1 MSSAAAVKQPDPV
14 ASLPVEAMGLLAVR
28 LLSLAREA
36 GLRGLIHIAG
46 SDRRAERLGRLLAGL
61 APSLDVIVMPG
72 WDCLPYDRASPSREV
87 MGRRVVAVRR
97 LTEANDAPRLLVT
110 TPDAL
115 LQRVP
120 PRETWSRAGFMLQA
134 GEPFDLSA
142 LEAYLQH
149 TGYVLD
155 ERVDEPGEAAI
166 RGGVIDIFPAG
177 AGCPFRLGH
186 AAGRTLA
193 ICGYDPLRQR
203 TEEGADALRL
213 DPASEVVPS
222 QADGEASERFPGA
235 EHWLSDFY
243 ARLDTLF
250 DYMPDA
256 DVVLEAKAEE
266 RREAALE
273 QIADAYESRTTLRP
287 ERAGAQPGRRPLTP
301 ERLYLD
307 AENWSARLGAH
318 SVAHAFSPDKG
329 DPTHAVPRF
338 ATSADP
344 RRAFAG
350 YVRDAIAAGRRVVL
364 AGAADADRRRLTR
377 QAEKAADR
385 PPEPASDWDAVR
397 KAPPG
402 SLLALTIDLDAGF
415 VDAGEDVAV
424 IAAADLLG
432 SRAKTVDQAP
442 APSLLPTGDI
452 EFRLGDAVIH
462 LDHGMG
468 VLRGLETVTAG
479 EAAQDTLRLDYA
491 GEAKLLAPVDEIERV
506 WRYGSEAEGVSLDRL
521 DGEAWTKRRAQVEE
535 AISESA
541 RGLVALARVREAM
554 TAPKLTPPRQ
564 AYERFA
570 GRFPFAETPDQASA
584 IADTLVDLAS
594 GRPMDRLVCGD
605 VGFGKTEVALRA
617 AAAAALAGNQVAIVA
632 PTTVLVRQ
640 HLHTFRRRFA
650 GLGVEVAGLSR
661 LASPAEAKRVKAGL
675 V

>member
-14 ASLPVEAMGLLAVR
+14 ASLPVEPMGLLAVR

-87 MGRRVVAVRR
+87 MGRRVVALRR

-177 AGCPFRLGH
+177 AGSPFRLEH
-186 AAGRTLA
+186 ANGRIVA
-193 ICGYDPLRQR
+193 IRGYDPVSQR
-203 TEEGADALRL
+203 TEEDADALRL

-243 ARLDTLF
+243 AWLDTLF

-307 AENWSARLGAH
+307 AEEWSARLGAR

-402 SLLALTIDLDAGF
+402 SLLALAIDLDAGF

-442 APSLLPTGDI
+442 APPS
-452 EFRLGDAVIH
+452 
-462 LDHGMG
+462 
-468 VLRGLETVTAG
+468 
-479 EAAQDTLRLDYA
+479 
-491 GEAKLLAPVDEIERV
+491 
-506 WRYGSEAEGVSLDRL
+506 S
-521 DGEAWTKRRAQVEE
+521 RRAT
-535 AISESA
+535 SSSA
-541 RGLVALARVREAM
+541 WGTRSFTSTMAWACCEGSKPSQPERLRRTRSVSTTR
-554 TAPKLTPPRQ
+554 TTP
-564 AYERFA
+564 
-570 GRFPFAETPDQASA
+570 S
-584 IADTLVDLAS
+584 S
-594 GRPMDRLVCGD
+594 
-605 VGFGKTEVALRA
+605 
-617 AAAAALAGNQVAIVA
+617 
-632 PTTVLVRQ
+632 
-640 HLHTFRRRFA
+640 
-650 GLGVEVAGLSR
+650 
-661 LASPAEAKRVKAGL
+661 
-675 V
+675 

>member
-14 ASLPVEAMGLLAVR
+14 ASLPVEPMGLLAVR

-87 MGRRVVAVRR
+87 MGRRVVALRR

-177 AGCPFRLGH
+177 AGSPFRLEH
-186 AAGRTLA
+186 ADGRIVA
-193 ICGYDPLRQR
+193 IRGYDPVSQR
-203 TEEGADALRL
+203 TEEDADALRL

-307 AENWSARLGAH
+307 AEEWSARLGAR

-402 SLLALTIDLDAGF
+402 SLLALAIDLDAGF

-442 APSLLPTGDI
+442 APPLLPTGDI

-479 EAAQDTLRLDYA
+479 ETAQDTLRLDYA
-491 GEAKLLAPVDEIERV
+491 NDAKLLMPADEIERV
-506 WRYGSEAEGVSLDRL
+506 WRYASEAETVTLDRL
-521 DGEAWTKRRAQVEE
+521 DGESWPKRQAQV
-535 AISESA
+535 AVAVAESA
-541 RGLVALARVREAM
+541 RHLVELARAREAT
-554 TAPKLTPPRQ
+554 TAPKLAPPPAGFRTVRRPLPVFGDAGPSARHRRCSRRPRLRPPDGPARVRRCRVRQDRGGSAGRRRGGARRQ
-564 AYERFA
+564 AG
-570 GRFPFAETPDQASA
+570 GRGGARPPCWRASTSTPSA
-584 IADTLVDLAS
+584 A
-594 GRPMDRLVCGD
+594 
-605 VGFGKTEVALRA
+605 
-617 AAAAALAGNQVAIVA
+617 
-632 PTTVLVRQ
+632 
-640 HLHTFRRRFA
+640 
-650 GLGVEVAGLSR
+650 
-661 LASPAEAKRVKAGL
+661 ASPASGSRSRHCRAW
-675 V
+675 